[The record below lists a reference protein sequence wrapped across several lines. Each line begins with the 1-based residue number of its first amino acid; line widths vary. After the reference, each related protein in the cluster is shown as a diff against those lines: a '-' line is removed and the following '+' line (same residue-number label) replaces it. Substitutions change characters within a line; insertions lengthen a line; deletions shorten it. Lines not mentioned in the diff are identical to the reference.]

1 MKRYIAMLLS
11 VVLLC
16 SLPVTIS
23 AAVIEPVAPQ
33 WENVTTVL
41 CSVDFSGT
49 EGNISVYIRGKS
61 GTTSISGTATHYRGN
76 TEIESW
82 SISGRSIASVSDTFT
97 GISGSTYKLVLDV
110 DVTTSGVTENIE
122 EEDSARCPLQLY

>member
-61 GTTSISGTATHYRGN
+61 GTTSISGTG
-76 TEIESW
+76 
-82 SISGRSIASVSDTFT
+82 
-97 GISGSTYKLVLDV
+97 GIRDV
-110 DVTTSGVTENIE
+110 
-122 EEDSARCPLQLY
+122 

>member
-61 GTTSISGTATHYRGN
+61 GTTSISGTATLYRGN

-122 EEDSARCPLQLY
+122 EDSARCP